1 MSEAINRP
9 KKRISDKER
18 AAVNRALFDSF
29 FRKGLQGMSQALRSG
44 KVPTEVVYKDGKK
57 KSIDKVRM
65 TTIIQDLI
73 KHQDAARKK
82 FDELR
87 REGIRRRRDAFGPNP
102 RHRAKEESNGNDIK
116 EDAKVNEV
124 KVEETKTE
132 EVKAETTGEQK

>member
-29 FRKGLQGMSQALRSG
+29 FRKGLQGMSKALRSG
-44 KVPTEVVYKDGKK
+44 KVPTEVVDKDGKK

-73 KHQDAARKK
+73 QHQDAARKK

-87 REGIRRRRDAFGPNP
+87 REGIRRRRNAFGPNP
-102 RHRAKEESNGNDIK
+102 RHRAKEE
-116 EDAKVNEV
+116 AKVDEV
-124 KVEETKTE
+124 KAEETKTE

>member
-29 FRKGLQGMSQALRSG
+29 FRKGLQGMSNALRSG
-44 KVPTEVVYKDGKK
+44 KVPAEVVDKDGKK

-102 RHRAKEESNGNDIK
+102 RHHAKEA
-116 EDAKVNEV
+116 AKVDEV

-132 EVKAETTGEQK
+132 EVKAETTGEKK